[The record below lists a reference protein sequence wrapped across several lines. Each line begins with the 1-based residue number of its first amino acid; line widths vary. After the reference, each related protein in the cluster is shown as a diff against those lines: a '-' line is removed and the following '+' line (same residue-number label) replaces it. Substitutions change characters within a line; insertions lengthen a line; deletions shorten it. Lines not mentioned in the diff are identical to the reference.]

1 MVYVLLVKYILLKIF
16 LLMSNKNVYKKLWGI
31 EYMYR
36 YLEDR
41 ERVKLNLWILYWE
54 NIGNLYI
61 DKVIFFN
68 FFFIKVSLVVFLVIV
83 YI

>member
-41 ERVKLNLWILYWE
+41 ERVKLYLWILYWE
-54 NIGNLYI
+54 NIGNLYL

-68 FFFIKVSLVVFLVIV
+68 FVL
-83 YI
+83 